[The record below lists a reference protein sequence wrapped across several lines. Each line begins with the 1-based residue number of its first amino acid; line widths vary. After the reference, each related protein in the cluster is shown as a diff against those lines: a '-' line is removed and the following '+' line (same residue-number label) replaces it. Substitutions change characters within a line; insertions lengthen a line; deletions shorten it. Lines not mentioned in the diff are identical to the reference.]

1 MFVLFQITKPTE
13 TGRNDTAAKAEEYV
27 PASPLTRM
35 SGRELQVALFRQYTD
50 LGKVNLKPEQ
60 LVVVNGSLAVYK
72 GLGRLGDNDNVYLD
86 VERNGNYNTSGHDKD
101 KNATGLV
108 FDVLGRRDYMSL
120 VTFGGFNQLVP
131 FREKEGLEI
140 TMKDKSKISGYFVS
154 ADSPFFSSDK
164 ITIISGRES
173 RTIKTSEISEILVK
187 ELGIKVKFQ

>member
-1 MFVLFQITKPTE
+1 MFVLFQITKPTQ
-13 TGRNDTAAKAEEYV
+13 TGRNDTAAKAEEHV

-50 LGKVNLKPEQ
+50 QGKVNLKPEQ

-72 GLGRLGDNDNVYLD
+72 GLGRLGKHNVYLD
-86 VERNGNYNTSGHDKD
+86 VERNGNYNISGYDND

-108 FDVLGRRDYMSL
+108 FDVLGRMDYMSL
-120 VTFGGFNQLVP
+120 VTFGGFDQLVP
-131 FREKEGLEI
+131 LREKEGLEI
-140 TMKDKSKISGYFVS
+140 TMKDNSKISGYFVS

-173 RTIKTSEISEILVK
+173 LTIKTSEISEILVK